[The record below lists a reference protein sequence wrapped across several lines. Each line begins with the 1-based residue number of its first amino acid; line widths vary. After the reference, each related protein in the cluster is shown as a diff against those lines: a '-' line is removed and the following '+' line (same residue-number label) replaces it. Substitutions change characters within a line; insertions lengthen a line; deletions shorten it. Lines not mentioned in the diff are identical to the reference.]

1 MMAGMDKGEGEQGQ
15 GQARARGTDV
25 RQSEEN

>member
-1 MMAGMDKGEGEQGQ
+1 VMTVGMDKGGGKQ